1 MTILPRITGTN
12 RQADNRGARW
22 LPITETG
29 TDTDTG
35 PLGGRDTGHRGGGVG
50 GREGQVQG
58 AGAAEALLP
67 REGTDQGTFLVP

>member
-1 MTILPRITGTN
+1 MTILPRITDRN

-22 LPITETG
+22 LPITDTG

-35 PLGGRDTGHRGGGVG
+35 PLGGRTQGHRGGGG
-50 GREGQVQG
+50 GEGQVQG

-67 REGTDQGTFLVP
+67 REGTDQGTFLVS